1 MSLSKLWELVMDGK
15 AWCAAVHGLQRVGHD
30 WVTEEQPRSR
40 GPCPAEG
47 LGMPSCL
54 FPTWGPCPTCQVPL
68 QLHPP
73 VLPKSD
79 VLFTRLPLY
88 RQHCPPSPP
97 HTHTHRHT
105 HTLAF
110 LQQHRETWMQ
120 LTRAVPLP
128 GPLHQALHQARA
140 GIVASLISVFQ
151 EPSPGLEQAEQ
162 TADNCWLTRRKEI
175 NGRKR
180 SQYLSSPH
188 SSYFR

>member
-1 MSLSKLWELVMDGK
+1 M
-15 AWCAAVHGLQRVGHD
+15 
-30 WVTEEQPRSR
+30 TEEQPRSR
-40 GPCPAEG
+40 GPCPTEG
-47 LGMPSCL
+47 LGMPSCF
-54 FPTWGPCPTCQVPL
+54 FPTWGPCPSCQVPL

-88 RQHCPPSPP
+88 RQHCPPPP
-97 HTHTHRHT
+97 PA
-105 HTLAF
+105 L

-128 GPLHQALHQARA
+128 GPLHQALHHARA

-162 TADNCWLTRRKEI
+162 TADNCWLTRREEI
-175 NGRKR
+175 NGWRR
-180 SQYLSSPH
+180 GSQYLSRPH